1 MTLKGENR
9 KRMSRVAKINNL
21 VTKGFC
27 WFPLACEKYGSNIT
41 STKEPWLDRV
51 PRTEFESS
59 RRIFYKSYKTR
70 ENYIFKNQERAQQ

>member
-1 MTLKGENR
+1 MTFKGENR

-59 RRIFYKSYKTR
+59 RRIFYKKLQNTR
-70 ENYIFKNQERAQQ
+70 KLHF

>member
-1 MTLKGENR
+1 MTFKGENR

-41 STKEPWLDRV
+41 SAKEPWLDRV
-51 PRTEFESS
+51 PRTEFDEFS
-59 RRIFYKSYKTR
+59 IKSYKTR